1 MMTFGKNWSPFSLHF
16 RVLVSKM
23 KITIMKNEWNV
34 FFVEASFHVF
44 PSFLKKYL
52 IRLLYLHFIL
62 ISSFFLVSSYF
73 IFLGWDLHNEKV
85 VEKKQSESSSLKKSA
100 KNNDNNSSFTVFKA
114 LDSTGQPSK
123 LIHCHIS
130 KKRPAS
136 EKVKGDMEVEKKRKK
151 VIVESSDDSSWT
163 LIRKKNYCV

>member
-1 MMTFGKNWSPFSLHF
+1 MNEMFFSWKHHSMCSPHS
-16 RVLVSKM
+16 
-23 KITIMKNEWNV
+23 W
-34 FFVEASFHVF
+34 
-44 PSFLKKYL
+44 KKYL

-163 LIRKKNYCV
+163 LIRKKIYCV